1 MTGFSPPSE
10 PQFRVKEVINM
21 TNASTKPEVK
31 SRKLLKSCVLGCIA
45 AAGLGLMI
53 LPAYADAV
61 SSSRS
66 SNSASAEGNNSSVR
80 QTTRQTNI
88 QRSDGTADSIS
99 IQDARNNGSVSG
111 DNNHVDQNIDQYND
125 SQASGG
131 EDSISHQKAETNAH
145 SRGTNNRSLQDIQ
158 QNILRR

>member
-1 MTGFSPPSE
+1 
-10 PQFRVKEVINM
+10 M

-31 SRKLLKSCVLGCIA
+31 SQKLLKSCVLGCIA
-45 AAGLGLMI
+45 AAGLGLI
-53 LPAYADAV
+53 VLPAYADAV

-66 SNSASAEGNNSSVR
+66 SNSATAEGHNSSVR

-88 QRSDGTADSIS
+88 QRSDGTDSIS

-131 EDSISHQKAETNAH
+131 EDSISHQNAQTNAY
-145 SRGTNNRSLQDIQ
+145 SRGSNNRSQQDIQ